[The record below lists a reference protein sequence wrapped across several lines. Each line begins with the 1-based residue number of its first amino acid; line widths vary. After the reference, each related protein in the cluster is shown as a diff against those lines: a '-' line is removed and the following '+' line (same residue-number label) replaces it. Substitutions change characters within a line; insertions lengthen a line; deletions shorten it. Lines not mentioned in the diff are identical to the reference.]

1 MLILTEMFAVN
12 LTGLSAVILIKKSS
26 HCVLYNVAL
35 KRRVALHSAAASCD
49 DHRKVRER
57 CILYATV
64 QLKNV

>member
-26 HCVLYNVAL
+26 HCVLFNVAL
-35 KRRVALHSAAASCD
+35 KWSVALHSAAGSSD
-49 DHRKVRER
+49 DHRKVVEC
-57 CILYATV
+57 CILYATF